1 MIESAMITQKKFCS
15 TFNGASVPKLVATV
29 VESKN
34 VHVTVGDEASESNLD
49 APFGSSPG
57 GQACL
62 LVSCKVQNSKKI
74 SGTCMEN

>member
-1 MIESAMITQKKFCS
+1 MIESAMITQKKICS

-49 APFGSSPG
+49 APSFGSSPG

-62 LVSCKVQNSKKI
+62 AKFKIPKKNF
-74 SGTCMEN
+74 GTCMEN